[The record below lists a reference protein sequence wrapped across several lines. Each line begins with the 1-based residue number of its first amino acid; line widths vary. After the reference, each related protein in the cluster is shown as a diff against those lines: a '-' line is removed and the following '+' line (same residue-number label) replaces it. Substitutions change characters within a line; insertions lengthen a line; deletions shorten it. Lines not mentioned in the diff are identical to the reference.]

1 MPEPTRPTP
10 TRPADNRPPARP
22 GGTPPPSGPTT
33 PTVPR
38 PARRIAYV
46 LILCALALATG
57 ALGGFMV
64 WFFGGGWTA

>member
-22 GGTPPPSGPTT
+22 TGTPPPSGPAT

-38 PARRIAYV
+38 PGRRTAYV
-46 LILCALALATG
+46 LYHAAASLAAGVLGFAMAWLA
-57 ALGGFMV
+57 
-64 WFFGGGWTA
+64 GGGWTA